1 MRVII
6 LIFQSLKRKEIEILP
21 IVEIEM
27 SEILERKRRNISEP
41 LVGKC
46 YSEIQ
51 NSKLQSE
58 VHTAEADAYR
68 PSAPA
73 TNLITTS
80 DLPVNTH
87 LPLAVKPLRQYQLK
101 SNSTINSDEYR
112 FSNNSSTVS
121 SSSSPSSSSKT
132 LCKTLSG
139 DFRHN
144 SRNIFD
150 DTAKAKSLPASS
162 STNSSINN
170 SSNISM
176 MKFTPAINS
185 TSILNNAASCVA
197 RPIYCDK
204 EMIRDSRDS
213 SDSCN
218 SRDVAKMK
226 ATTTLRRFTDTAP
239 RKAKTLS
246 SSTGGTVSAVPFA
259 APNSSVDIKWE
270 IAKCDIKNETIPRTI
285 TTTAATI
292 RPTTKS
298 VLKVIRPR
306 RMTVACSTLN
316 DWPTDSL
323 TSAQKNLSGND
334 SLKRRTVRE
343 LPRKPWFS
351 SSVDGPPVVRE
362 TGIDDD
368 LASKRLIST
377 RRFSTIN
384 DSATVS
390 VQKPTVLRS
399 SSPHL
404 FRMNFTPP
412 PKPTRTYQETL
423 TGLLQT
429 KNSEQMSSATVKSVR
444 KACPIM
450 GSSRLAAPNNCRNSS
465 DHNSDSRTGTDF
477 RKGSVDTVE
486 ISPDIRMSGK
496 WRSSINLPCDA
507 FNLADEDLII
517 AENPIVRR
525 RNSLVVRT
533 QTGLRVKTII
543 DKLLNSN
550 GRDQR
555 RALFSLKQIFQ
566 DDKDLVHEFVQD
578 GGLECMIKLGRKA
591 DQNHQNYILRALGQ
605 VMLYVDGM
613 NGIIAHIETI
623 QWLYELLDSPYRL
636 VVKTALKLLLVF
648 IEYTDHN
655 ALLLMTAVTN
665 VDKANNRPDWFALM
679 KVLNEKDA
687 NDVEML
693 TYGMTVINKTL
704 NGVADQDTYY
714 DLVDSLESQGLEDA
728 MRHMLKLGHK
738 DLKDQCKLYE
748 KVLKQEDE
756 AESSDESIVKMR
768 IQTPPV
774 ADRRIAMRRRHQ
786 ESLARQQ
793 EHYNFHK
800 INSVNN
806 NIEKFESPI
815 SNPTTGIINGTTNN
829 VADNAPKVI
838 PPWRKKVADADSS
851 SKNDNAKIAVKEKS
865 LQYSSNG
872 KESVTNQQPS
882 LAPVKSVEKELE
894 SNENVEPEEKP
905 VRAPPPS
912 FPATLFSPT
921 ENKTMEFPEPIKK
934 EPEPVVESKKIS
946 SPKTK
951 AKNSLISVIDDE
963 DDAACGG
970 NAFAAQLR
978 RRALKREQ
986 NAALFE
992 PKQDEAEILWKK
1004 AAENFKSKPLIINDL
1019 DFSEFHKDEY
1029 EQDPLVMARLAAI
1042 AQEKGLIPGV
1052 ASSGIPPAPE
1062 RGPPPAPPLLPSG
1075 GAPGVPPPPPFL
1087 APNGSSSQSGRD
1099 PSPVS
1104 KTGTLKLHWKPAQAE
1119 LPPVPSL
1126 KNMGTFW
1133 HKLDLPKIDAKKL
1146 VQLFEQKTKETTT
1159 IKRLNGE
1166 HRVQIL
1172 QVLPLKR
1179 SQAINIGL
1187 TKLPPIS
1194 VIPTAIMKFDSM
1206 VLNKE
1211 GIEKILTTMMPNPA
1225 EIEQIELKIAEH
1237 PDMPLGQ
1244 AEQFLLKLSQIP
1256 CLLER
1261 LRLWVFTLDYKNCE
1275 KDIAEPLMDLQLAMK
1290 EVEESKT
1297 FRTAMG
1303 MLLIIGNTLNGT
1315 NIKGFQ
1321 LDYLTKASEVKD
1333 PVYKHTL
1340 TYHLAEYMIEHYPD
1354 GTDLYSEFGA
1364 VARTA
1369 RYDYDELEANLKK
1382 LESDCKASWGYLAK
1396 ISKND
1401 SSSSMKQKI
1410 NDYLND
1416 VAQRIHQLKAIYRI
1430 ACNRWH
1436 AFLLFFGYSV
1446 HEVPT
1451 LKPMAVFKMVNEFA
1465 LEYRTT
1471 RDKILQQR
1479 KRLADKRERNKT
1491 RGKIWALE
1499 GQNCKDGVEING
1511 NLKHTPV
1518 QTNAEQRHEAMS
1530 RMLSVGS
1537 SDDTLKRT
1545 RAKPTAER
1553 SPAEIISSQRE
1564 MLRSVGRLAESGSP
1578 GRESPDDEI
1587 LDGLVKA
1594 ATIQTEPRDHR
1605 RRARQF
1611 NRKSLRR
1618 TRTLKLVDDQPGST
1632 VTTV

>member
-1 MRVII
+1 MNSELNYCNLLSSV
-6 LIFQSLKRKEIEILP
+6 QESTAGS
-21 IVEIEM
+21 EM
-27 SEILERKRRNISEP
+27 PEILERKRRNILESLTNTRCSRISPSQTLRNSILRTE
-41 LVGKC
+41 V
-46 YSEIQ
+46 Q
-51 NSKLQSE
+51 NPAI
-58 VHTAEADAYR
+58 AEADAYR
-68 PSAPA
+68 PCGIASNIANSSTT
-73 TNLITTS
+73 TNTR
-80 DLPVNTH
+80 
-87 LPLAVKPLRQYQLK
+87 LPLAVKPLRQHQLK
-101 SNSTINSDEYR
+101 SENPYTSEEYR
-112 FSNNSSTVS
+112 RNAGIPIS
-121 SSSSPSSSSKT
+121 SSLPRMHKTELSSSKD
-132 LCKTLSG
+132 LRKTLS
-139 DFRHN
+139 DFKQNSQNISSANIVKSKCESETLIGSPMNKILHGTNLN
-144 SRNIFD
+144 SRI
-150 DTAKAKSLPASS
+150 
-162 STNSSINN
+162 STPTCI
-170 SSNISM
+170 
-176 MKFTPAINS
+176 
-185 TSILNNAASCVA
+185 A
-197 RPIYCDK
+197 RPIYCDN
-204 EMIRDSRDS
+204 EMTRN
-213 SDSCN
+213 SCN
-218 SRDVAKMK
+218 TVSSLQK
-226 ATTTLRRFTDTAP
+226 ATPIHRITEIGGKVIKSLP
-239 RKAKTLS
+239 
-246 SSTGGTVSAVPFA
+246 STNISEMSLASNIA
-259 APNSSVDIKWE
+259 MNSTVDIKWE
-270 IAKCDIKNETIPRTI
+270 AAKCDMKKESTYPTIGKP
-285 TTTAATI
+285 A
-292 RPTTKS
+292 KS
-298 VLKVIRPR
+298 
-306 RMTVACSTLN
+306 MLN
-316 DWPTDSL
+316 
-323 TSAQKNLSGND
+323 
-334 SLKRRTVRE
+334 
-343 LPRKPWFS
+343 
-351 SSVDGPPVVRE
+351 SSVDGPPVTSQIRE
-362 TGIDDD
+362 TAIDDD
-368 LASKRLIST
+368 LPSKRPIASRIYSSNSSPIT
-377 RRFSTIN
+377 P
-384 DSATVS
+384 
-390 VQKPTVLRS
+390 VQKPTIIRS
-399 SSPHL
+399 NSSQI
-404 FRMNFTPP
+404 FRMTPTPP
-412 PKPTRTYQETL
+412 PKPSRTYEEVFVDS
-423 TGLLQT
+423 LQT
-429 KNSEQMSSATVKSVR
+429 KQSEYNSNLDIKSVR
-444 KACPIM
+444 KICPIRD
-450 GSSRLAAPNNCRNSS
+450 SSRSTIAKDYCDSRDNSIDSGFGADFRKNSS
-465 DHNSDSRTGTDF
+465 DTI
-477 RKGSVDTVE
+477 GS
-486 ISPDIRMSGK
+486 SPDIQTSGK
-496 WRSSINLPCDA
+496 WLQSLDLPCDSYC
-507 FNLADEDLII
+507 LANEDLIS
-517 AENPIVRR
+517 ENSLIRR

-566 DDKDLVHEFVQD
+566 DDKDLVHEFVQN
-578 GGLECMIKLGRKA
+578 GGLECMIKLGRQA

-665 VDKANNRPDWFALM
+665 IDKANNRPDWFALM
-679 KVLNEKDA
+679 RVLNEKDA

-728 MRHMLKLGHK
+728 MQHMLKLGHK

-748 KVLKQEDE
+748 NVLKQEDE

-768 IQTPPV
+768 MQTTSPV
-774 ADRRIAMRRRHQ
+774 VVDRRAALRRRHH
-786 ESLARQQ
+786 ESLVRQQ
-793 EHYNFHK
+793 EHFNFHK

-806 NIEKFESPI
+806 NIEKFESPM
-815 SNPTTGIINGTTNN
+815 SNATNRIVNGTTTNDI
-829 VADNAPKVI
+829 VDNDTSKLI
-838 PPWRKKVADADSS
+838 PPWGKKVSDAVESQSKIIIQSNLSVNEIGVSQSSIKSS
-851 SKNDNAKIAVKEKS
+851 SSTSVASSTKIIEK
-865 LQYSSNG
+865 
-872 KESVTNQQPS
+872 K
-882 LAPVKSVEKELE
+882 LE
-894 SNENVEPEEKP
+894 NNENVESDEKP
-905 VRAPPPS
+905 VRAPPPR

-934 EPEPVVESKKIS
+934 SEPVPEPKRIS
-946 SPKTK
+946 SPK
-951 AKNSLISVIDDE
+951 AKVIEDE
-963 DDAACGG
+963 DDVAAGN

-986 NAALFE
+986 NATLFE
-992 PKQDEAEILWKK
+992 PKQDEAEIQWKK

-1019 DFSEFHKDEY
+1019 DFSEFHKDEF

-1042 AQEKGLIPGV
+1042 AQEKGLLPGV
-1052 ASSGIPPAPE
+1052 SNNDIPSAPE
-1062 RGPPPAPPLLPSG
+1062 KGPPPAPPLLP
-1075 GAPGVPPPPPFL
+1075 GAPGAPPPPPFL
-1087 APNGSSSQSGRD
+1087 FPNSGQNQIGRE
-1099 PSPVS
+1099 PSPVPPVS

-1126 KNMGTFW
+1126 RNKGTFW
-1133 HKLDLPKIDAKKL
+1133 HKLDLPQIDAKKL
-1146 VQLFEQKTKETTT
+1146 VQLFEQKTKEIPTV
-1159 IKRLNGE
+1159 KRLNGE

-1194 VIPTAIMKFDSM
+1194 VIPTAIMKFDSL

-1225 EIEQIELKIAEH
+1225 EIEQIELKVAEH

-1321 LDYLTKASEVKD
+1321 LDYLSKASEVKD

-1340 TYHLAEYMIEHYPD
+1340 TYHLAEYMIEHYSD

-1369 RYDYDELEANLKK
+1369 RFDYDELESNLKK
-1382 LESDCKASWGYLAK
+1382 LEYDCKASWGYLAK

-1416 VAQRIHQLKAIYRI
+1416 VAQRIHQLKTIYRI
-1430 ACNRWH
+1430 AFNRWH

-1446 HEVPT
+1446 QEVPK
-1451 LKPMAVFKMVNEFA
+1451 LKPMNVFKMINEFA

-1499 GQNCKDGVEING
+1499 GQNGKDGVEMNG
-1511 NLKHTPV
+1511 NLKRTPI
-1518 QTNAEQRHEAMS
+1518 QMNAEQRHEAMS
-1530 RMLSVGS
+1530 RMLTGGS
-1537 SDDTLKRT
+1537 NDDTLKRT
-1545 RAKPTAER
+1545 RAKPTMER
-1553 SPAEIISSQRE
+1553 SPADIISNQRE
-1564 MLRSVGRLAESGSP
+1564 MLKSVGRLMDSGSP
-1578 GRESPDDEI
+1578 GRDSPDDEI
-1587 LDGLVKA
+1587 LDGLVKQLLFKLNHV
-1594 ATIQTEPRDHR
+1594 IIVVELG
-1605 RRARQF
+1605 
-1611 NRKSLRR
+1611 NLIENLVIRR
-1618 TRTLKLVDDQPGST
+1618 TRTLKLVDDQAGST

>member
-1 MRVII
+1 MVMVDR
-6 LIFQSLKRKEIEILP
+6 LNCR
-21 IVEIEM
+21 
-27 SEILERKRRNISEP
+27 
-41 LVGKC
+41 
-46 YSEIQ
+46 IQ
-51 NSKLQSE
+51 YVNDSDPF
-58 VHTAEADAYR
+58 A
-68 PSAPA
+68 
-73 TNLITTS
+73 TTS
-80 DLPVNTH
+80 CSHLEPNRPIMYNFLLHQPIGEQLPEVIRILH
-87 LPLAVKPLRQYQLK
+87 APHKP
-101 SNSTINSDEYR
+101 
-112 FSNNSSTVS
+112 
-121 SSSSPSSSSKT
+121 
-132 LCKTLSG
+132 
-139 DFRHN
+139 
-144 SRNIFD
+144 
-150 DTAKAKSLPASS
+150 
-162 STNSSINN
+162 
-170 SSNISM
+170 
-176 MKFTPAINS
+176 
-185 TSILNNAASCVA
+185 NNAALQ
-197 RPIYCDK
+197 IYK
-204 EMIRDSRDS
+204 YE
-213 SDSCN
+213 
-218 SRDVAKMK
+218 
-226 ATTTLRRFTDTAP
+226 
-239 RKAKTLS
+239 
-246 SSTGGTVSAVPFA
+246 
-259 APNSSVDIKWE
+259 
-270 IAKCDIKNETIPRTI
+270 
-285 TTTAATI
+285 
-292 RPTTKS
+292 
-298 VLKVIRPR
+298 
-306 RMTVACSTLN
+306 
-316 DWPTDSL
+316 
-323 TSAQKNLSGND
+323 
-334 SLKRRTVRE
+334 
-343 LPRKPWFS
+343 
-351 SSVDGPPVVRE
+351 
-362 TGIDDD
+362 
-368 LASKRLIST
+368 
-377 RRFSTIN
+377 
-384 DSATVS
+384 
-390 VQKPTVLRS
+390 
-399 SSPHL
+399 
-404 FRMNFTPP
+404 
-412 PKPTRTYQETL
+412 
-423 TGLLQT
+423 
-429 KNSEQMSSATVKSVR
+429 
-444 KACPIM
+444 
-450 GSSRLAAPNNCRNSS
+450 
-465 DHNSDSRTGTDF
+465 
-477 RKGSVDTVE
+477 GSVGDYGSYLDSEMSLMEQEDELE
-486 ISPDIRMSGK
+486 ILK
-496 WRSSINLPCDA
+496 
-507 FNLADEDLII
+507 AD
-517 AENPIVRR
+517 PR

-550 GRDQR
+550 GREQR

-566 DDKDLVHEFVQD
+566 DDKDLVHEFVQN

-665 VDKANNRPDWFALM
+665 IDKANNRPDWYALM
-679 KVLNEKDA
+679 RVLNEKDA

-714 DLVDSLESQGLEDA
+714 DLVDSLESQGLEDS
-728 MRHMLKLGHK
+728 MRHMLKFDHK

-768 IQTPPV
+768 AQTASPIV
-774 ADRRIAMRRRHQ
+774 VDRRTAMRRRHQ

-806 NIEKFESPI
+806 NVEKFELSKT
-815 SNPTTGIINGTTNN
+815 NTTDKIVNGTNGTTNDIIN
-829 VADNAPKVI
+829 IETSKVI
-838 PPWRKKVADADSS
+838 PPWRRKVYEVE
-851 SKNDNAKIAVKEKS
+851 SKLKNNNNTNVTVNEMSEQLSIKQSPMASINLIEKNLTNND
-865 LQYSSNG
+865 
-872 KESVTNQQPS
+872 
-882 LAPVKSVEKELE
+882 
-894 SNENVEPEEKP
+894 ENVKPEEKP

-912 FPATLFSPT
+912 FPSTLFSPT
-921 ENKTMEFPEPIKK
+921 ENKTMEFPEPTKN
-934 EPEPVVESKKIS
+934 EPEKISESKRIVS
-946 SPKTK
+946 SPTK
-951 AKNSLISVIDDE
+951 AKVINDNDDDDN
-963 DDAACGG
+963 DDATTGG
-970 NAFAAQLR
+970 NVFAAQLR

-992 PKQDEAEILWKK
+992 PKQDEAEIQWKK

-1019 DFSEFHKDEY
+1019 DFSEFHKDEF

-1042 AQEKGLIPGV
+1042 AQEKGLIPG
-1052 ASSGIPPAPE
+1052 ASSSSIPPAPE
-1062 RGPPPAPPLLPSG
+1062 RGPPPAPPLLP
-1075 GAPGVPPPPPFL
+1075 GAPGAPPPPPFL
-1087 APNGSSSQSGRD
+1087 SPNGGLNQKGRD
-1099 PSPVS
+1099 PSPVPPVS

-1126 KNMGTFW
+1126 RNKGTFW
-1133 HKLDLPKIDAKKL
+1133 HKLDLPQIDAKKL
-1146 VQLFEQKTKETTT
+1146 VQLFEQKTKE
-1159 IKRLNGE
+1159 IPAVKRLNGE
-1166 HRVQIL
+1166 HRAQIL

-1194 VIPTAIMKFDSM
+1194 VIPTAIMKFDSL

-1225 EIEQIELKIAEH
+1225 EIEQIELKVAEH

-1244 AEQFLLKLSQIP
+1244 AEQFLLKLAQIP

-1261 LRLWVFTLDYKNCE
+1261 LRLWIFTLDYKNCE

-1321 LDYLTKASEVKD
+1321 LDYLSKASEVKD

-1340 TYHLAEYMIEHYPD
+1340 TYHLAEYMIEHCSD

-1369 RYDYDELEANLKK
+1369 RFDYDELESNLKK
-1382 LESDCKASWGYLAK
+1382 LEHDCKASWGYLAK

-1430 ACNRWH
+1430 AFNRWH
-1436 AFLLFFGYSV
+1436 AFLLFFGYSI

-1451 LKPMAVFKMVNEFA
+1451 LKPMNVFKMVNEFA

-1499 GQNCKDGVEING
+1499 NGQNDNKDGMELNG
-1511 NLKHTPV
+1511 NLKRTPI
-1518 QTNAEQRHEAMS
+1518 QMNAEQRHEAMS
-1530 RMLSVGS
+1530 RMLTGGNN
-1537 SDDTLKRT
+1537 DDTLKRT
-1545 RAKPTAER
+1545 RGKPTVER
-1553 SPAEIISSQRE
+1553 SPADIISSQRE
-1564 MLRSVGRLAESGSP
+1564 MLRSVGRLTDSGSP
-1578 GRESPDDEI
+1578 GQESPDDEI

-1618 TRTLKLVDDQPGST
+1618 TRTLKLVDDQSSST

>member
-1 MRVII
+1 MP
-6 LIFQSLKRKEIEILP
+6 EILD
-21 IVEIEM
+21 
-27 SEILERKRRNISEP
+27 RKRRSILEP
-41 LVGKC
+41 YASSTHRSAIPSQTLRNPILRT
-46 YSEIQ
+46 EIQ
-51 NSKLQSE
+51 NPA
-58 VHTAEADAYR
+58 VAEADAYR
-68 PSAPA
+68 PCGTA
-73 TNLITTS
+73 TSIVNSDTS
-80 DLPVNTH
+80 TNIRLPS
-87 LPLAVKPLRQYQLK
+87 AVKPLRQYQLK
-101 SNSTINSDEYR
+101 ENPYTSIEFKCSNAST
-112 FSNNSSTVS
+112 TS
-121 SSSSPSSSSKT
+121 SSLPRMSKTILPSSKA
-132 LCKTLSG
+132 LCKTLSD
-139 DFRHN
+139 DFRQN
-144 SRNIFD
+144 SQNVSSD
-150 DTAKAKSLPASS
+150 DIIKSKCESE
-162 STNSSINN
+162 
-170 SSNISM
+170 ISM
-176 MKFTPAINS
+176 KKFLHEIN
-185 TSILNNAASCVA
+185 LNSPVNTTTCIA
-197 RPIYCDK
+197 RPIYCDSEVPRGYWDTISPLQK
-204 EMIRDSRDS
+204 
-213 SDSCN
+213 
-218 SRDVAKMK
+218 
-226 ATTTLRRFTDTAP
+226 TTTVHRTTEIEKSLPSTNKSNVSLA
-239 RKAKTLS
+239 S
-246 SSTGGTVSAVPFA
+246 SNARNST
-259 APNSSVDIKWE
+259 VDIKWE
-270 IAKCDIKNETIPRTI
+270 VPKCNIKGGSKCGIIGNP
-285 TTTAATI
+285 
-292 RPTTKS
+292 TKS

-306 RMTVACSTLN
+306 RLTVACSTMN
-316 DWPTDSL
+316 DWPNTTENTTL
-323 TSAQKNLSGND
+323 ERNATIQKNIIGSD
-334 SLKRRTVRE
+334 SLKRKTTKE
-343 LPRKPWFS
+343 SPKKPWFS
-351 SSVDGPPVVRE
+351 SSVDGPPVASQIRE
-362 TGIDDD
+362 TAIDDD
-368 LASKRLIST
+368 LPCKRLVAPRLYPTNGSL
-377 RRFSTIN
+377 S
-384 DSATVS
+384 VP
-390 VQKPTVLRS
+390 VQKPTVVKS
-399 SSPHL
+399 DNSQI
-404 FRMNFTPP
+404 FRMAAVPP
-412 PKPTRTYQETL
+412 PKPTRTYEEVL
-423 TGLLQT
+423 VDLLQT
-429 KNSEQMSSATVKSVR
+429 EKSEQCSKSDIKSVR
-444 KACPIM
+444 KTYPIV
-450 GSSRLAAPNNCRNSS
+450 GSSRMVVPKDYSSSRDRSS
-465 DHNSDSRTGTDF
+465 DSGFGADF
-477 RKGSVDTVE
+477 RKSSSDTIE
-486 ISPDIRMSGK
+486 SSPDVQISGK
-496 WRSSINLPCDA
+496 WLQALDLPCDSYC
-507 FNLADEDLII
+507 LADEDLMLS
-517 AENPIVRR
+517 ENSLIRR
-525 RNSLVVRT
+525 RNSLVIRT

-566 DDKDLVHEFVQD
+566 DDKDLVHEFVQN
-578 GGLECMIKLGRKA
+578 GGLECMIKLGRQA

-655 ALLLMTAVTN
+655 AFLLMTAVTN
-665 VDKANNRPDWFALM
+665 IDKANNRPDWFALM
-679 KVLNEKDA
+679 RVLNEKDT

-768 IQTPPV
+768 MQTTPSIV
-774 ADRRIAMRRRHQ
+774 ADRRAAMRRRHQ
-786 ESLARQQ
+786 ESLIRQQ

-806 NIEKFESPI
+806 NIGKFELSMKNAGDKLI
-815 SNPTTGIINGTTNN
+815 NGINGTSNDAIDDT
-829 VADNAPKVI
+829 PKVI
-838 PPWRKKVADADSS
+838 PPWRRKFSEIETQP
-851 SKNDNAKIAVKEKS
+851 KN
-865 LQYSSNG
+865 SNTNTSVNEIRSQSPI
-872 KESVTNQQPS
+872 KQSSVTPMNS
-882 LAPVKSVEKELE
+882 IEKKLE
-894 SNENVEPEEKP
+894 NNENMEPEEKP

-912 FPATLFSPT
+912 FPSTLFSPT
-921 ENKTMEFPEPIKK
+921 ENKTMEFPESIKK
-934 EPEPVVESKKIS
+934 ESEIIPEPKRIS
-946 SPKTK
+946 SPK
-951 AKNSLISVIDDE
+951 AKVIE
-963 DDAACGG
+963 DDDDSAAGG

-992 PKQDEAEILWKK
+992 PKQDEAEIQWKK

-1019 DFSEFHKDEY
+1019 DFSEFHKDEF

-1042 AQEKGLIPGV
+1042 AQEKGLLSGV
-1052 ASSGIPPAPE
+1052 NANGITSASE
-1062 RGPPPAPPLLPSG
+1062 RGPPPAPPLLP
-1075 GAPGVPPPPPFL
+1075 GAPGAPPPPPFL
-1087 APNGSSSQSGRD
+1087 LPNGNPNQTGRD
-1099 PSPVS
+1099 PSPVPPVS

-1126 KNMGTFW
+1126 RNKGTFW
-1133 HKLDLPKIDAKKL
+1133 HKLDLPQIDAKKL
-1146 VQLFEQKTKETTT
+1146 VQLFEQKTKE
-1159 IKRLNGE
+1159 IPAVKRLNGE
-1166 HRVQIL
+1166 HRAQVL

-1194 VIPTAIMKFDSM
+1194 VIPTAIMKFDSL

-1211 GIEKILTTMMPNPA
+1211 GIEKILTTMMPNPT
-1225 EIEQIELKIAEH
+1225 EIEQIELKVAEH

-1244 AEQFLLKLSQIP
+1244 AEQFLLRLSQIP

-1303 MLLIIGNTLNGT
+1303 MLLLIGNTLNGT

-1321 LDYLTKASEVKD
+1321 LDYLSKASEVKD

-1340 TYHLAEYMIEHYPD
+1340 IYHLAEYMIEHCSD

-1369 RYDYDELEANLKK
+1369 RFDYDELESNLKK
-1382 LESDCKASWGYLAK
+1382 LEHDCKASWGYLAK

-1430 ACNRWH
+1430 AFNRWH

-1446 HEVPT
+1446 NEVPT

-1499 GQNCKDGVEING
+1499 SQSSKEGMELNG
-1511 NLKHTPV
+1511 NLKRTPV
-1518 QTNAEQRHEAMS
+1518 QMNAEQRHEAMS
-1530 RMLSVGS
+1530 RMLAGGS
-1537 SDDTLKRT
+1537 NDDTLKRT
-1545 RAKPTAER
+1545 RTKLIAER
-1553 SPAEIISSQRE
+1553 SPADIITSQRE
-1564 MLRSVGRLAESGSP
+1564 MLRSVGRVMDSNSP

-1618 TRTLKLVDDQPGST
+1618 TRTLKLVDDQSNST